1 MRARFAILIFALGE
15 LGTSARP
22 SLTLIGGWNEFERN
36 MLEQLRWT
44 LALTFGAGLLPGVV
58 FGLWILAVIRAKLTV
73 RAEARRD
80 SPLTELETD
89 LVRLR
94 VQRRGLEAALGFQV
108 ERSQRLEVDLTQ
120 LLQKHG
126 QLQDNFARERERV
139 SRTVGDLKRIR
150 EAWLNERRQVK

>member
-1 MRARFAILIFALGE
+1 
-15 LGTSARP
+15 
-22 SLTLIGGWNEFERN
+22 